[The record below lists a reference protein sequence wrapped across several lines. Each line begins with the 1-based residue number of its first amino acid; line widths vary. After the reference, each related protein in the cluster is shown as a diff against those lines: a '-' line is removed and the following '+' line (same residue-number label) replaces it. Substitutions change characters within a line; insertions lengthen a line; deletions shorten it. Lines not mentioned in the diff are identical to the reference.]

1 MDSKTT
7 IRSLFNSTSQIFVPN
22 YQRAYSWKAGQNSKK
37 DAQIDQF
44 WNDLYEQDPDKKY
57 YLGHFLFENV
67 ADSEDYFVIDG
78 QQRLTTI
85 VIFMS
90 ALIRVCESRALN
102 ELGNT
107 SLKEIGETY
116 LKRYDRQKFSTVTG
130 DAAYFLQR
138 IIQRDLDTSCPDN
151 RKSAHNIKDAVD
163 FFEQKMASETEE
175 KLTQM
180 FETLHFA
187 RATTFVLDGPD
198 AKLTAT
204 QIFAFQND
212 RGKELTTLEKLK
224 AFLMH
229 QMYRSSTNTD
239 SIAVEEDIRIVENAF
254 SGIYSAAEQIKENN
268 EDTVLNWHCH
278 AFLSGYT
285 DALSSIKE
293 KLKQATDK
301 RNWMIRFVSDLKV
314 SFMEMVK
321 IEQAANSYNS
331 LIADICYLDKY
342 NAMPLLLKL
351 AHYGKLELTG
361 YDSPALKLIE
371 KILFKMTFT
380 IGQYRT
386 NSLIETAKK
395 FSMDNFD
402 SYLLPRLKECAENGF
417 QHYWNFTGDCRRY
430 FEDNNYHYNTKIKYI
445 LYLYENNLR
454 AERKIPALPISECSN
469 IFRERILENT
479 LDHITP
485 MNPDFRE
492 YSENFKADY
501 LCNIGNLSLLTW
513 SNNSSKNNENPASE
527 RCSEKYNSV
536 YLAQKEIYDVLVH
549 CKDKGKLWDKEE
561 ISARRGKILKFIFN
575 EWGLGSSETIK
586 VLPDKL

>member
-7 IRSLFNSTSQIFVPN
+7 IRSLFNSSTQIFVPN

-90 ALIRVCESRALN
+90 SLIRACECRMLSD
-102 ELGNT
+102 LGGT
-107 SLKEIGETY
+107 SLEEIEETY
-116 LKRYDRQKFSTVTG
+116 LKRYDRQKFSTVTE
-130 DAAYFLQR
+130 DAGYFLQR
-138 IIQRDLDTSCPDN
+138 IIQRDLDTSCPGN
-151 RKSAHNIKDAVD
+151 RKSVHNINDAVN
-163 FFEQKMASETEE
+163 FFDQKMASETEE
-175 KLTQM
+175 KLIQM

-187 RATTFVLDGPD
+187 RVTTFVLDGQD

-229 QMYRSSTNTD
+229 QMYRSNTNTN
-239 SIAVEEDIRIVENAF
+239 SIAVEEDVRIIEKAF
-254 SGIYSAAEQIKENN
+254 SRIYSNAEQIKEN

-285 DALSSIKE
+285 DALSNIKE
-293 KLKQATDK
+293 KLKQANDK
-301 RNWMIRFVSDLKV
+301 RNWMIRFVSELDV
-314 SFMEMVK
+314 SFMKMVE
-321 IEQAANSYNS
+321 IEPAANSYNS

-351 AHYGKLELTG
+351 AHYEKLDLTG

-386 NSLIETAKK
+386 NSLIEIAKN
-395 FSMDNFD
+395 FSQDNFD
-402 SYLLPRLKECAENGF
+402 SYLLPRLKECAEGGF
-417 QHYWNFTGDCRRY
+417 QYYWDFTGGCRRY

-445 LYLYENNLR
+445 LYRYENKLR
-454 AERKIPALPISECSN
+454 RERKVSALPISECSN
-469 IFRERILENT
+469 IFREKILENT

-492 YSENFKADY
+492 YSENFKANY
-501 LCNIGNLSLLTW
+501 LFNIGNLSLLTW
-513 SNNSSKNNENPASE
+513 SNNSSKNNENPVSE

-536 YLAQKEIYDVLVH
+536 YLAQKEIYDVLIH
-549 CKDKGKLWDKEE
+549 CKDNGKLWDKEE
-561 ISARRGKILKFIFN
+561 ISARREKILKFIFN
-575 EWGLGSSETIK
+575 EWDLGSSDSVK
-586 VLPDKL
+586 ALPDEP